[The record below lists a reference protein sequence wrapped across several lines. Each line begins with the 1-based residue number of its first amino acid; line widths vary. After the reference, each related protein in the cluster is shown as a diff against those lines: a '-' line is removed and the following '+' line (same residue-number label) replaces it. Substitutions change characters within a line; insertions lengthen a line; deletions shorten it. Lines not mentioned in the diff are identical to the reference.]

1 MFEPHNKPR
10 VFAIAPGVD
19 FPRALVSGLLARHT
33 GKPPEALARVELIVN
48 TRRMARRIHAL
59 FDDGPAL
66 LLPRIRLITDLGDNA
81 SLDDIPPAVAPLRRR
96 LELVQLVSGFLEAA
110 PDFAPRSALF
120 DLADS
125 LAGLMAEMQGEGV
138 SPEDIA
144 ALDIEDQSGH
154 WGRTQTFLGIVQSY
168 FDQAHAAP
176 DGETRQR
183 LIIEQLAARWA
194 ETPPEHPIII
204 AGSTGSRGA
213 TQLLMRA
220 VARLPQGALVLPGF
234 DFDMPEALWPT
245 LNDPLIAEDHPQF
258 RFHALMKALD
268 LKRRDIARWADT
280 APPNPARNA
289 LVSLALR
296 PAPITDQWMEDGPKL
311 VALDTATA
319 DMTLLEAPTQREE
332 ALAIAL
338 CMRQAAEAG
347 EVAALIT
354 PDRTLTRQVSAALD
368 RWDILP
374 DDSAGQPLPLSAIG
388 RLMRHIA
395 GLFEAPLTAESLLT
409 LLKHPLTHSAANRGE
424 HLRFTH
430 ELELYLRAKGPPY
443 PDAEALRF
451 WAATRKAGDANHWI
465 EWVIDAFCG
474 HEQPG
479 EAPFEARLEA
489 HLELIHLVIRGSD
502 ADATPQPWDHAAG
515 QEAHKIVLALSEAA
529 DAGGEM
535 TAFDYSN
542 LFGSVLAGGEVRQVE
557 TPHPEILI
565 WGTLEARVQGADLLI
580 LGGLNEG
587 SWPEPPSPDPWLN
600 RKMRHDA
607 GLLLPERR
615 IGLSAHDFQQAIAAP
630 KVVLSRSV
638 KSDEAENVP
647 SRWLNRMVNLLGGLP
662 DQGGDKALA
671 QMKTRGAHWLN
682 LARALEE
689 PIPVPPAPRP
699 APRPP
704 VAARPRK
711 LSVTQIKRLIRD
723 PYAIYA
729 RHVLRL
735 RPLDPLMRAPDAL
748 TRGIVL
754 HEVMEQF
761 VRAVSER
768 PETLARDYLLDI
780 ARTVLANEVPWPA
793 ARLMWLAR
801 IERVADSFLADE
813 AQRQK
818 TGTPLAY
825 ETHGKAEIERLGFTL
840 TCMADRIDQGEQ
852 GLLLYDYKTGSPPT
866 PKEQTHFDKQLL
878 LETVIAEK
886 GGFREITAAP
896 VAGAYYIGLGAGAGQ
911 VAAPIESETP
921 EKVWAEFE
929 TLIAR
934 YLSHDQGYLS
944 RRAMFRSDELGD
956 YDQLARFGEW
966 DITDD
971 PEVEVLK

>member
-1 MFEPHNKPR
+1 MFDPDTKAR
-10 VFAIAPGVD
+10 VFAVAPGVD
-19 FPRALVSGLLARHT
+19 FPRALVDGLVARHR
-33 GKPPEALARVELIVN
+33 GQPPEALARVHLLVN

-59 FDDGPAL
+59 FDEGPAL
-66 LLPRIRLITDLGDNA
+66 LLPRIQLITDLGEDA
-81 SLDDIPPAVAPLRRR
+81 MQEDIPPAVAPLRRQ
-96 LELVQLVSGFLEAA
+96 LELVQLVSGFLDAA

-125 LAGLMAEMQGEGV
+125 LAALMGEMQGEGV
-138 SPEDIA
+138 SPADIA

-154 WGRTQTFLGIVQSY
+154 WGRTQAFLGIVQNY
-168 FDQAHAAP
+168 FERAPTAP
-176 DGETRQR
+176 DSETRQR
-183 LIIEQLAARWA
+183 LIIERLIVRWS
-194 ETPPEHPIII
+194 ETPPAHPIII

-213 TQLLMRA
+213 TQILMRA

-234 DFDMPEALWPT
+234 DFDMPDALWPT
-245 LNDPLIAEDHPQF
+245 LDDPLISEDHPQF
-258 RFHALMKALD
+258 RFYALMKALELD
-268 LKRRDIARWADT
+268 RGDILHWAGI

-296 PAPITDQWMEDGPKL
+296 PAPITDQWMKDGPKL
-311 VALDTATA
+311 SALDRATA
-319 DMTLLEAPTQREE
+319 DMTLLEAPSQREE

-338 CMRQAAEAG
+338 CMRRAAEAG

-354 PDRTLTRQVSAALD
+354 PDRVLTRQVTAALD

-388 RLMRHIA
+388 RLMRHVA
-395 GLFEAPLTAESLLT
+395 LLFEAPLTAESLLT
-409 LLKHPLTHSAANRGE
+409 LLKHPLTHGAANRGE

-443 PDAEALRF
+443 PDADTLRK
-451 WAATRKAGDANHWI
+451 WAASLKSDQAGHWVD
-465 EWVIDAFCG
+465 WVIDAFCAR
-474 HEQPG
+474 EWPG
-479 EAPFEARLEA
+479 NAAFAARLEA
-489 HLELIHLVIRGSD
+489 HLDLIHLVIRGSVT
-502 ADATPQPWDHAAG
+502 DATPQPWDHAAG
-515 QEAHKIVLALSEAA
+515 QEAYKIILALSEAA
-529 DAGGEM
+529 DAGGDIS
-535 TAFDYSN
+535 AFDYNN
-542 LFGSVLAGGEVRQVE
+542 LFGAILSGGEVRQVE
-557 TPHPEILI
+557 TPHPDILI

-630 KVVLSRSV
+630 RVVLSRST

-647 SRWLNRMVNLLGGLP
+647 SRWLNRLINLLGGLP
-662 DQGGDKALA
+662 DQGGEAALA
-671 QMKTRGAHWLN
+671 QMRERGADWLAM
-682 LARALEE
+682 ARALEE
-689 PIPVPPAPRP
+689 PVAIPPAPRP

-704 VAARPRK
+704 VDARPRR

-729 RHVLRL
+729 RHVLKL
-735 RPLDPLMRAPDAL
+735 RPLDPLMRLPDAL

-761 VRAVSER
+761 IQAVVND
-768 PETLARDYLLDI
+768 PEKLNRQHLLDI
-780 ARTVLANEVPWPA
+780 AREVLKSGVPWPA

-813 AQRQK
+813 AQRQIA
-818 TGTPLAY
+818 GTPLAY
-825 ETHGKAEIERLGFTL
+825 ETRGSAGIKPLGFTL
-840 TCMADRIDQGEQ
+840 TCMADRIDQGAN
-852 GLLLYDYKTGSPPT
+852 GLLLYDYKTGMPPK
-866 PKEQTHFDKQLL
+866 PKEQTFFDKQLL
-878 LETVIAEK
+878 LETVIAEN
-886 GGFREITAAP
+886 GGFDEIAAAP
-896 VAGAYYIGLGAGAGQ
+896 VGGAYYIGLGAGAGQ
-911 VAAPIESETP
+911 VAAPIETESP

-934 YLSHDQGYLS
+934 YLSEDQGFLS
-944 RRAMFRSDELGD
+944 RRAMFRSDEPGD

-971 PEVEVLK
+971 PKVEVLK